1 MSPSTDTDRAA
12 ALASALAAVRT
23 RLDDAA
29 RGAGRD
35 PAEVALI
42 TVTKFF
48 PAADAAAVL
57 RAGCTDL
64 GESRVQEAGPKTVE
78 VAELLGADEPAP
90 RWHMLG
96 RIQRNKARA
105 VARWAHSAH
114 SVDSDRLITALGNA
128 ADRAQGEGERDGA
141 LDVLL
146 QVSLDDDPER
156 GGAPRAQIPA
166 LADRVAETS
175 ALQLRGVMGVPP
187 LGWEPAR
194 AFTALAE
201 VHAALHADHP
211 GATELSAGMSADL
224 EAAVAHGSTCVR
236 VGTAILGPR
245 PITFR

>member
-1 MSPSTDTDRAA
+1 MNPSTDADRAA
-12 ALASALAAVRT
+12 ELASALAAVRT
-23 RLDDAA
+23 RLDSAA
-29 RGAGRD
+29 RDAGRD

-57 RAGCTDL
+57 RAGCADL
-64 GESRVQEAGPKTVE
+64 GESRVQEAGPKTIE
-78 VAELLGADEPAP
+78 VAELLGDDEPAP

-128 ADRAQGEGERDGA
+128 AERARDEGERDGA
-141 LDVLL
+141 LRVLL
-146 QVSLDDDPER
+146 QVSLDGDPDR
-156 GGAPRAQIPA
+156 GGAPRDQIPA
-166 LADRVAETS
+166 LADLVAQTPS
-175 ALQLRGVMGVPP
+175 LQLRGVMGVPP

-201 VHAALHADHP
+201 VHAALRADHP

-224 EAAVAHGSTCVR
+224 ETAVTHGSTCVR

-245 PITFR
+245 PIAFR